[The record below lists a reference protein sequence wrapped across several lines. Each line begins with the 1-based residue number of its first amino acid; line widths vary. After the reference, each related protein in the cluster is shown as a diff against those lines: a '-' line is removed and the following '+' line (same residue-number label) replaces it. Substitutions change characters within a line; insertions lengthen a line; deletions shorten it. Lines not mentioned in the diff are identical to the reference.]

1 MPENSLGAR
10 LREERERL
18 GFTQPAFAALVGAA
32 KRTQIGW
39 EQGRTAPDAAALS
52 IWASHG
58 MDVLYVVTGMRSDAL
73 PIPKMDPLSRREQ
86 ALISNYRGSSEE
98 GRRAIEGAASGLA
111 HGRDQD
117 RGKGGK

>member
-1 MPENSLGAR
+1 MLGGR

-18 GFTQPAFAALVGAA
+18 GLTQPVFAEAAGAK
-32 KRTQIGW
+32 KRTLIDWEKGVSAPTAFQLEALAKIGV
-39 EQGRTAPDAAALS
+39 
-52 IWASHG
+52 
-58 MDVLYVVTGMRSDAL
+58 DVLYVVTGMRSDAL